1 MTRSDLFRLFHPNTW
16 LLPFSLP
23 VGGNEWN
30 FLLEINPPL
39 LYNRIVFH
47 AGMVELADA
56 PDSKSGGSNTV
67 WVRPPLPAP
76 NKKRTPT
83 GVLFLFGA
91 RHLQRPMRGNPAL
104 PYSFLF
110 CKSST
115 VSTQNRPQ
123 TQSVLVTSDHRL
135 QRFFQIKTHRAS
147 PDAACCCW
155 QKNSSPPFSSPCR
168 NPKHPRLKPG
178 CFPEKVKYVN
188 CV

>member
-1 MTRSDLFRLFHPNTW
+1 MIRSDLFRLFHPNTW
-16 LLPFSLP
+16 PLPLSLP

-30 FLLEINPPL
+30 FLLEINPLL
-39 LYNRIVFH
+39 LYNKRVFH

-76 NKKRTPT
+76 NKKRTPV

-110 CKSST
+110 CTSST
-115 VSTQNRPQ
+115 VSTRNRPQ

-135 QRFFQIKTHRAS
+135 QRFFIKKRTVLLPMPLAVAGKRTAPHPS
-147 PDAACCCW
+147 PLPAGI
-155 QKNSSPPFSSPCR
+155 R
-168 NPKHPRLKPG
+168 NTP
-178 CFPEKVKYVN
+178 V
-188 CV
+188 

>member
-1 MTRSDLFRLFHPNTW
+1 MIRSDLFRLFHPNTW

-83 GVLFLFGA
+83 GVLFYLVQDICSA
-91 RHLQRPMRGNPAL
+91 RCVGILRSHTASSSVNPV
-104 PYSFLF
+104 PFPPE
-110 CKSST
+110 T
-115 VSTQNRPQ
+115 
-123 TQSVLVTSDHRL
+123 DHKL
-135 QRFFQIKTHRAS
+135 S
-147 PDAACCCW
+147 
-155 QKNSSPPFSSPCR
+155 PFSSQAIIVCNDFLSKNAPCFSR
-168 NPKHPRLKPG
+168 RRLLLLAKEQRPTLLLSL
-178 CFPEKVKYVN
+178 PESETPPSEARVFS
-188 CV
+188 

>member
-1 MTRSDLFRLFHPNTW
+1 MIRSDLFRLFHPNTW

-39 LYNRIVFH
+39 LYNKRVFH

-91 RHLQRPMRGNPAL
+91 RHLQRPMRGNPAP

-115 VSTQNRPQ
+115 VSTRNRPQ
-123 TQSVLVTSDHRL
+123 SQSVLVTSDHRL
-135 QRFFQIKTHRAS
+135 QRFF
-147 PDAACCCW
+147 D
-155 QKNSSPPFSSPCR
+155 
-168 NPKHPRLKPG
+168 
-178 CFPEKVKYVN
+178 
-188 CV
+188 

>member
-1 MTRSDLFRLFHPNTW
+1 MPVWWNWQTRRTQN
-16 LLPFSLP
+16 P
-23 VGGNEWN
+23 VVAIPCG
-30 FLLEINPPL
+30 FDPHYRHQI
-39 LYNRIVFH
+39 
-47 AGMVELADA
+47 
-56 PDSKSGGSNTV
+56 
-67 WVRPPLPAP
+67 
-76 NKKRTPT
+76 KKDTYGCP
-83 GVLFLFGA
+83 FLFGA

-104 PYSFLF
+104 PYSFRF

-115 VSTQNRPQ
+115 VSTRNRPQ

-135 QRFFQIKTHRAS
+135 QRFFYQKTHRAS